1 MVAEK
6 TNKWL
11 KKKVEGADLQYVSEE
26 EKPSFEGNLVIFIS
40 RLRAKLDENGLIS
53 HVHVG

>member
-26 EKPSFEGNLVIFIS
+26 EKPLRVIS
-40 RLRAKLDENGLIS
+40 
-53 HVHVG
+53 